1 MRIFERQLKRF
12 RSAAAKMGLFGK
24 ARPQLLVWIIAA
36 IAVKVFEQAE
46 RVIYLENWVTL
57 E

>member
-1 MRIFERQLKRF
+1 
-12 RSAAAKMGLFGK
+12 MGLFGK